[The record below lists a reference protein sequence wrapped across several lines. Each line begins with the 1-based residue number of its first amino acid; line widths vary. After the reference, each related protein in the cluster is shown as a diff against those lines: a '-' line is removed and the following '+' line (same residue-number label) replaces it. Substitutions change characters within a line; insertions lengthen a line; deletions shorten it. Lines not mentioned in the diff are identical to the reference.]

1 MIRKFWIVWP
11 NQDKRLLALYTLIW
25 TYPPEKFPPK
35 ISRNRLLLLLKV
47 IDFFGNCS
55 GWSFCNPI
63 QKLRKDNIIRTEL
76 AHQLSSEKW
85 HAFAS
90 LHSLPKLPICT
101 LHVTTLGSKDS
112 KPQDSISLKFF
123 SAPLESTLLQN
134 PLMREVCDYIFIVII
149 IIIYLGYK
157 TIVTPQLVSK
167 CVNWTYCFCF
177 SETFFFLYRYLF
189 LKT

>member
-1 MIRKFWIVWP
+1 MIRRFWIVWP

-25 TYPPEKFPPK
+25 TYPPDKFLPK
-35 ISRNRLLLLLKV
+35 IARNRLLLLLKV
-47 IDFFGNCS
+47 IAFFGNCS
-55 GWSFCNPI
+55 GWSICNPI
-63 QKLRKDNIIRTEL
+63 QKLRKDNIIRKEL
-76 AHQLSSEKW
+76 AHQHQFRKG
-85 HAFAS
+85 ACFCKFS
-90 LHSLPKLPICT
+90 LITKTPNMYAACH
-101 LHVTTLGSKDS
+101 TLGSKDS

-149 IIIYLGYK
+149 IIYLGYK

-177 SETFFFLYRYLF
+177 SETFFFLDRYLF